1 MGYYSDITLKTTTE
15 GYLACKIF
23 NDKIE
28 DFADKPLDGTTIK
41 RTASGF
47 YKIILES
54 VKWYDSYPS
63 VNNFNK
69 MLLQLEDLDIPYKF
83 IRIGEDY
90 NDIEMREH
98 YTDDMPE
105 EISDFCVS
113 IEYADPDLE
122 SSYET
127 IRWEI

>member
-1 MGYYSDITLKTTTE
+1 MGYRSDVALKTTTE
-15 GYLACKIF
+15 GYLVCSIF
-23 NDKIE
+23 NDSIE
-28 DFADKPLDGTTIK
+28 DFEEKPLDGATIK

-47 YKIILES
+47 YKITFDS

-69 MLLQLEDLDIPYKF
+69 MLLLLENQDIPYKF
-83 IRIGEDY
+83 IRLGEEY

-113 IEYADPDLE
+113 IEYNDPDIT

>member
-1 MGYYSDITLKTTTE
+1 MGYYSDVTLKTTTE
-15 GYLACKIF
+15 GYLVCNIF

-28 DFADKPLDGTTIK
+28 DFGKKPLDGATVK

-47 YKIILES
+47 YKIIFES

-69 MLLQLEDLDIPYKF
+69 MLLQLEDQDIPYKF
-83 IRIGEDY
+83 IRLEEDY
-90 NDIEMREH
+90 NDIEIREH

-105 EISDFCVS
+105 EISDFSVS
-113 IEYADPDLE
+113 IEYNDPDSD